1 MPGTERLL
9 ETLPGVRS
17 ASLEGDLAH
26 ATEVR
31 LVVEEHPPASETL
44 EAVRAAL
51 EANADECPP
60 GAFFRIRVA
69 SVGDESPHLRSEL
82 QEEPATPS
90 RDTPASGCIR
100 LIAHQ
105 INDVGP
111 GVVGVELTLGLGG
124 RRFAGAASGK
134 ANSPGSD
141 RLPALATLS
150 ALGAYIRFA
159 SEGGGGPT
167 LVLDSVSEFT
177 LGGSRVAVV
186 VVSIS
191 GHAVPLIASWPLT
204 EASGPAVVRA
214 TLAATAR
221 RVTRLSMGGERSPWK
236 AMELVESGGV
246 VDSGGI
252 LRQRAESL
260 LESAKAIAS
269 ARIVLDKVEG
279 LRIHVLATSE
289 MPRGEV
295 SRMVKT
301 LLEEGL
307 GLQVRLGQVTVAQSR
322 LTEEEL
328 DRVLGRGSPSASP
341 TEGMTSGLQAT
352 GADPSAVVSRLTLV
366 DFHIVSKK
374 GGEQEVGVRIAGGSS
389 WVDGQCQ
396 AVAGGE
402 ALLRPL
408 AEATLNAVGGLTQGG
423 GRRAALVLKD
433 VRRFRRRGDEG
444 VMVLVEAKVD
454 GRKTLLSGAAFS
466 ADSFER
472 ASVVAILQATNTFVA
487 GDLEI
492 AQPDRPQ
499 TGSADPRDRSPQKP
513 FSSRPSES
521 PRPSD
526 SSQRSDSPATS
537 DSSKAPAPDDY
548 VSEVLSRI
556 LSTRKLDRTPPWW
569 ARSASPRWRSSR
581 LLVMR

>member
-1 MPGTERLL
+1 M
-9 ETLPGVRS
+9 
-17 ASLEGDLAH
+17 
-26 ATEVR
+26 
-31 LVVEEHPPASETL
+31 
-44 EAVRAAL
+44 
-51 EANADECPP
+51 
-60 GAFFRIRVA
+60 
-69 SVGDESPHLRSEL
+69 
-82 QEEPATPS
+82 QEEPATAS

-124 RRFAGAASGK
+124 RRFAGGASGK
-134 ANSPGSD
+134 ANSPGRD

-150 ALGAYIRFA
+150 ALGAYIRFT

-167 LVLDSVSEFT
+167 LVLDTVSEFT

-191 GHAVPLIASWPLT
+191 GHALPLIASWPLT
-204 EASGPAVVRA
+204 GASGPAVVRA

-221 RVTRLSMGGERSPWK
+221 RVTRLSMGGDRSPWE
-236 AMELVESGGV
+236 ATELVELGGV
-246 VDSGGI
+246 ADSGGI

-260 LESAKAIAS
+260 LESARAIAS
-269 ARIVLDKVEG
+269 ARIVLDEVEG

-289 MPRGEV
+289 IPSEEV

-307 GLQVRLGQVTVAQSR
+307 GVQVRLGQITVAQSR
-322 LTEEEL
+322 LSEEEL
-328 DRVLGRGSPSASP
+328 NRVLGRTSPSASP
-341 TEGMTSGLQAT
+341 KEGMTSGLQAT
-352 GADPSAVVSRLTLV
+352 GADPAAVVSRLTLV
-366 DFHIVSKK
+366 DFHIVSKT
-374 GGEQEVGVRIAGGSS
+374 GGEQEVGVRIAGGGS
-389 WVDGQCQ
+389 WVDGRCQ
-396 AVAGGE
+396 AVGGGE

-408 AEATLNAVGGLTQGG
+408 AEATLNAVGGLTQR
-423 GRRAALVLKD
+423 GRRRSALVLKD

-444 VMVLVEAKVD
+444 VMVLVEARVD

-487 GDLEI
+487 GDLEM

-499 TGSADPRDRSPQKP
+499 TGSAGPGDRSPQEP
-513 FSSRPSES
+513 LDSSTPSGSLRASDPSRPSES

-526 SSQRSDSPATS
+526 SSQRSDSPAPS

-556 LSTRKLDRTPPWW
+556 QSTRKLDRAPP
-569 ARSASPRWRSSR
+569 STG
-581 LLVMR
+581 